1 MDVDLSGRDEDTIE
15 PDILD
20 PFGAV
25 YANVKDETHMLK
37 PVDNC
42 EFCDAKKF
50 EFESKG
56 FCCRS
61 GAIHLSSADTP
72 PELMRL
78 WDSSDADARHF
89 REHIRYFNGHLSF
102 TSLYYN
108 LDSATTDTRK
118 CGIYTFRAHGALYH
132 NVKNFG
138 KEKKYEPSHLEL
150 YFYDDDPSLDYRL
163 SKCREKTEQ
172 KDREVIRT
180 LANIFSSGI
189 NPYSDHLRPMGQVE
203 NISDY
208 HIEFNLDQK
217 LDQRVYNKPLT
228 SEVAAVW
235 IEGSEH
241 RGQFDNSVV
250 LHGKDRSWK
259 GIRSYHGC
267 YDPLS
272 YPLFFPKGELGWHN
286 CIPKVGV
293 TNKEVNKARVI
304 RKARAQGVVK
314 IMRVIAY
321 FFLTNM
327 TR

>member
-1 MDVDLSGRDEDTIE
+1 MYYK
-15 PDILD
+15 LD
-20 PFGAV
+20 
-25 YANVKDETHMLK
+25 
-37 PVDNC
+37 
-42 EFCDAKKF
+42 
-50 EFESKG
+50 
-56 FCCRS
+56 R
-61 GAIHLSSADTP
+61 
-72 PELMRL
+72 
-78 WDSSDADARHF
+78 
-89 REHIRYFNGHLSF
+89 
-102 TSLYYN
+102 
-108 LDSATTDTRK
+108 ATTDASK
-118 CGIYTFRAHGALYH
+118 CGIYTFRVHGTLYH

-138 KEKKYEPSHLEL
+138 KEEKYEPSHLEL
-150 YFYDDDPSLDYRL
+150 YFYDNDPALDYRL
-163 SKCREKTEQ
+163 SKCLEKTEQ

-241 RGQFDNSVV
+241 MGQFDNSVV

-293 TNKEVNKARVI
+293 TEEEVNKARAI
-304 RKARAQGVVK
+304 RKARVQGGGNDDAGNC
-314 IMRVIAY
+314 I
-321 FFLTNM
+321 FLLNIYDPM
-327 TR
+327 NVDHDNN